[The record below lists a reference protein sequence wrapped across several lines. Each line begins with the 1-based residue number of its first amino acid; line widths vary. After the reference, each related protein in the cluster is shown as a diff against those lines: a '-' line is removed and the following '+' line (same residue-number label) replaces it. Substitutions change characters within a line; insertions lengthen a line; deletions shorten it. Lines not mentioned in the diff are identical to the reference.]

1 MYKLIVHDIPC
12 KTGEFERLNE
22 VARDR
27 VNKRFL
33 ISLNMAMIRAK
44 FPFFIQYIPKKMK
57 VDAMIYVNDG
67 YVPKAKSF
75 KWHLV
80 ESLER
85 MGIINDA
92 GEDWLDLKIKVKNSD
107 EEPRT
112 ELEIGIVVEDSEDD
126 L

>member
-12 KTGEFERLNE
+12 KTGEFNRLNR

-44 FPFFIQYIPKKMK
+44 FPFFIQYIPKRMK
-57 VDAMIYVNDG
+57 IDAVIYVNESR
-67 YVPKAKSF
+67 VPKGKSF
-75 KWHLV
+75 KWHLA

-92 GEDWLDLKIKVKNSD
+92 GKDWLDLKIKVKNSD

-112 ELEIGIVVEDSEDD
+112 ELEVEIVAEDNEDD
-126 L
+126 P